1 MKISS
6 VGKNLFYTPQC
17 IWFYG
22 EGDFFFLRLADYGDN
37 KIHVLKRRNDYKC
50 KITFLLILIK
60 FYIICIIIGRL
71 QGLNINKLSYSW
83 MVGKLSNI
91 NISSSVFFFLH
102 IHGDLC
108 KLLQFFLVPISLRS
122 NLTQILRHL

>member
-1 MKISS
+1 MEK
-6 VGKNLFYTPQC
+6 VT
-17 IWFYG
+17 
-22 EGDFFFLRLADYGDN
+22 FFLLRLADYGDN

-60 FYIICIIIGRL
+60 FYIICIIIGML

-91 NISSSVFFFLH
+91 NISSSVFIFSTHSWRFMQIITILS
-102 IHGDLC
+102 C
-108 KLLQFFLVPISLRS
+108 S
-122 NLTQILRHL
+122 NLFEVQFNANFKTFIKIYKSTCYGRWSLHY